1 MSGMTSDRLE
11 ELRRIAEA
19 ATPGPWWV
27 DGWEART
34 KDDDRFIASIAPAFQ
49 GASPDASCWEV
60 DANIQHIA
68 AFDPTTCLVLL
79 DEIERLRRD
88 RDAALDVLGRE
99 DIGDGAKVEGVRLI
113 LKGGGRGWPT
123 RESERARL
131 VGEVGECCRGA
142 DPLCAAGCLVEAAL
156 RQRLVDKEGTA

>member
-1 MSGMTSDRLE
+1 MTEQERLA

-19 ATPGPWWV
+19 AT
-27 DGWEART
+27 DAIERAL
-34 KDDDRFIASIAPAFQ
+34 FNNN
-49 GASPDASCWEV
+49 PDAVRSAERGL
-60 DANIQHIA
+60 H
-68 AFDPTTCLVLL
+68 VLL
-79 DEIERLRRD
+79 DTLATQAAEIERLRRE

-113 LKGGGRGWPT
+113 LKGGDRGWPT

-131 VGEVGECCRGA
+131 VGEVGGGCRGA

-156 RQRLVDKEGTA
+156 KQRLVDKEGTV